1 MEDLGFQVLHTREG
15 KIAEFGRE
23 NLQNFWERKMK
34 RQAW

>member
-1 MEDLGFQVLHTREG
+1 MEDLGFQVLHNERE
-15 KIAEFGRE
+15 KIAKFGRG